1 MFARNRA
8 AASATAPAATP
19 AGIPLSTP
27 QRVMAR
33 RMHESKQTIPHYYLQ
48 TSVDATA
55 MAAARQAAAP
65 GEIAWD
71 AFFVRAAA
79 RALARFERFCC
90 RLDGEHLR
98 PAGTD
103 AIGVAVDHEGELFVI
118 PVAAPAGKTIG
129 QISAEIRQGVGRLR
143 SGDPDARRIRP
154 ALMTVTNL
162 GACNVESFTPIINP
176 PEAAILGVGR
186 VAPTPVARAD
196 GSIAVEPRCI
206 LTLSVDHR
214 IASGKYA
221 GDFLGAIVEEIQR
234 PPEAT
239 T

>member
-1 MFARNRA
+1 
-8 AASATAPAATP
+8 
-19 AGIPLSTP
+19 
-27 QRVMAR
+27 MAR
-33 RMHESKQTIPHYYLQ
+33 RMRESKQTIPHYYLQ
-48 TSVDATA
+48 TSVDASA
-55 MAAARQAAAP
+55 MVAARQAAAP
-65 GEIAWD
+65 EQIAWD

-79 RALARFERFCC
+79 LAIGKFERFRC
-90 RLDGEHLR
+90 RFEDQRLA

-103 AIGVAVDHEGELFVI
+103 AIGVAIDHEGELFV
-118 PVAAPAGKTIG
+118 VAVASPAGKTVG
-129 QISAEIRQGVGRLR
+129 QISAEIRQGVHRLR
-143 SGDPDARRIRP
+143 SGDPDARRVRP

-162 GACNVESFTPIINP
+162 GVCNVESFTPIINP

-196 GSIAVEPRCI
+196 GSIAVEPRCT

-221 GDFLGAIVEEIQR
+221 GDFLGAIVEEIEHQ
-234 PPEAT
+234 PEAT